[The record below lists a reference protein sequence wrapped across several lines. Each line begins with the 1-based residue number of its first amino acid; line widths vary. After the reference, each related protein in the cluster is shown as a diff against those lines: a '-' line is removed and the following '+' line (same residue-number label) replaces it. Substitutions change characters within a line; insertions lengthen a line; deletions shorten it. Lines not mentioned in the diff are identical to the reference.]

1 MQVCFATEGNA
12 VVVKLIGEL
21 DEHSSHFVKQ
31 QLDANLSYGAFSA
44 VIFDMSRLTF
54 MDSTGIGLLLTRYK
68 QLKDVCQMYVRS
80 PSRIV
85 DKILTMSGIY
95 QIFKKL

>member
-1 MQVCFATEGNA
+1 MQVYFAMQGSA
-12 VVVKLIGEL
+12 VVVKLVGEL
-21 DEHSSHFVKQ
+21 DEHSSHYVKQ
-31 QLDANLSYGAFSA
+31 QLDKNLICGGFNA

-68 QLKDVCQMYVRS
+68 QLNSSCEMFIKG
-80 PSRIV
+80 PSRTV
-85 DKILTMSGIY
+85 DKILNMSGLY